1 MQNLIRIIL
10 EGTYKN
16 FKRIFFNSDRVT
28 DMKMRADILG
38 GNVKPTD
45 KVAEISCIG
54 CGGCSNVC
62 PTGAID
68 MKNLETEEKLMDGW
82 IKTQIPELN
91 SEKCVFCYHCHD
103 FCPIYALFGEKAT
116 IHPNDVGEVS
126 LKLDKLM
133 TQPVKI
139 SEDKLKFISQFLADK
154 NIIKNNPNIP
164 KFFTTKVN
172 NKNKISKNEISSENS
187 SGD

>member
-10 EGTYKN
+10 EGSYQN
-16 FKRIFFNSDRVT
+16 FKRIFFKSNRVT
-28 DMKMRADILG
+28 DTKIRNDILN

-68 MKNLETEEKLMDGW
+68 MKNLENEEKLMDGW

-91 SEKCVFCYHCHD
+91 SEKCVFCYYCHD

-126 LKLDKLM
+126 LKLDELM
-133 TQPVKI
+133 NQPVKI
-139 SEDKLKFISQFLADK
+139 SEDKLKFISQFLSDK
-154 NIIKNNPNIP
+154 NIIKTNPNIIKDNP
-164 KFFTTKVN
+164 IFTDKSNKDEN
-172 NKNKISKNEISSENS
+172 N
-187 SGD
+187 